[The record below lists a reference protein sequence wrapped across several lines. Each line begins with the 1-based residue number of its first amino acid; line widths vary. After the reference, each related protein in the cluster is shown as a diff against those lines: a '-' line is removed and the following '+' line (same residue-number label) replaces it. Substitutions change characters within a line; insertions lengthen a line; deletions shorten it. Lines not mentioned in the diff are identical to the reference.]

1 MLKYSVVLALVAL
14 SMVGAVPRE
23 GFGPGMQDWGFA
35 EVRPGAHMFWWL
47 YYTTADVPNHAD
59 RPLVIWLQGG
69 PGASSMYG
77 NFEELGPLTLELD
90 ERNHTWVRDYNV
102 LFIDNPVGT
111 GFSYVEDYSLL
122 TKTNGE
128 IADDLVEL
136 MKQFYTLQPEFRTT
150 PLHIYAESYGGKMAP
165 EFAYVLDKA
174 IKNGEIECNLQ
185 SVGIVAPWVSPIDS
199 VLSWAEFLLNMGYVD
214 TKGYNAI
221 QASAI
226 ETEHVLNQGL
236 WEEATNLWGKTEN
249 VIVRETH
256 GIDFYNVL
264 FKQDFAGTRSQ
275 LEQFSRDMRSAIA
288 SRATR
293 LASEDRDQIL
303 QDLMRFEVAPALSLP
318 AESIYGAQSGRVF
331 NTLAGDFMK
340 PAIDVMELLLN
351 NTSLDVVIITGQLD
365 LIVATPGNVRWIEKI
380 QWSGRNNYLQS
391 PRNAVGQHG
400 VLEGYE
406 KSYGKLAVYWALRAG
421 HMVPAD
427 NPILMDYILQKHVP
441 VYSILK
447 FLYILVTA
455 DGFGSGKQHWGYSEV
470 RPRAYIFWWLYQAQ
484 TNRYEERPLIIW
496 LQGGPGASS
505 SGYGNFEEIGPL
517 DRTLK
522 PRDNS
527 WVCDQISYYP
537 LEYFS
542 SVKDYNVLFVDSP
555 VGSGFSYVEDHTF
568 LARNSSTVV
577 SDLVVFLKNFY
588 HTISSITMYDWEGN
602 VPLYIA
608 SESYGGRIAVEFAYS
623 LTQAVNAGTMHCK
636 LRGLF
641 LGSAW
646 LSPMDSIAAWP
657 TYLASLGYLDES
669 GRERIERKIDIVNET
684 TVQRR
689 SGLTMDGWQGLQQT
703 IIQKTGGI
711 NCYNVLKP
719 TRREIEQQLEN
730 ASEEVLEYGETLWW
744 YSDTGK
750 PHGESHS
757 SSPLEQLMRGPVSH
771 TLGIAPQR
779 PPWGTQR
786 TAVFDALGDDFLQS
800 SIGTVERLL
809 NETNLEL
816 ILYSGQLDLIT
827 CLPGTLAWINRLF
840 HNPLGREPF
849 TTELS
854 GTIEGYRTT
863 YSHRFTHYT
872 VLRAGHMV
880 PADNPSAMMHIL
892 HHHIHES

>member
-1 MLKYSVVLALVAL
+1 MKCSIVLALAL
-14 SMVGAVPRE
+14 AMVGAVPRE

-111 GFSYVEDYSLL
+111 GFSYVEDFSLL

-136 MKQFYTLQPEFRTT
+136 MKQFYTMQPEFRST

-199 VLSWAEFLLNMGYVD
+199 VLSWAEFLLNMGFVD

-221 QASAI
+221 QAAAI
-226 ETEHVLNQGL
+226 ETEHVLNQGQ
-236 WEEATNLWGKTEN
+236 WEQATNLWGMTEN
-249 VIVRETH
+249 VILRETH

-264 FKQDFAGTRSQ
+264 FKQDAAGMRSQ

-318 AESIYGAQSGRVF
+318 VESIYGAQSGRVF

-380 QWSGRNNYLQS
+380 QWSGRNSYLQS

-441 VYSILK
+441 V
-447 FLYILVTA
+447 
-455 DGFGSGKQHWGYSEV
+455 
-470 RPRAYIFWWLYQAQ
+470 
-484 TNRYEERPLIIW
+484 
-496 LQGGPGASS
+496 
-505 SGYGNFEEIGPL
+505 
-517 DRTLK
+517 
-522 PRDNS
+522 
-527 WVCDQISYYP
+527 
-537 LEYFS
+537 
-542 SVKDYNVLFVDSP
+542 KDYNVLFVDSP
-555 VGSGFSYVEDHTF
+555 VGSGFSYVEDSSL
-568 LARNSSTVV
+568 LARNTTTVV
-577 SDLVVFLKNFY
+577 SDLVAFLKDFY
-588 HTISSITMYDWEGN
+588 HTISDVTMGVWERN
-602 VPLYIA
+602 CPLYIA
-608 SESYGGRIAVEFAYS
+608 SESYGGRIAVEFAYA
-623 LTQAVNAGTMHCK
+623 LAQAVHAGTMRCK

-657 TYLASLGYLDES
+657 EYLASLGYLDES
-669 GRERIERKIDIVNET
+669 GRERIKRKVAEVIDT
-684 TVQRR
+684 AAQQRP
-689 SGLTMDGWQGLQQT
+689 GMTMVGWHGLQQAIVQET
-703 IIQKTGGI
+703 SGI

-719 TRREIEQQLEN
+719 SRKEIQQQDME
-730 ASEEVLEYGETLWW
+730 SDEVLEYGETLWW
-744 YSDTGK
+744 YSDTG
-750 PHGESHS
+750 PPPAVSHS
-757 SSPLEQLMRGPVSH
+757 SSPLEQLMLGPVSH
-771 TLGIAPQR
+771 ALGIAAKR
-779 PPWGTQR
+779 PPWGSQR
-786 TAVFDALGDDFLQS
+786 TAVFDTLGDDFLQS
-800 SIGTVERLL
+800 SVSTVERLL

-816 ILYSGQLDLIT
+816 VVYSGQLDLIT
-827 CLPGTLAWINRLF
+827 SLPGTRAWMDRLF
-840 HNPLGREPF
+840 RPSGQDLF
-849 TTELS
+849 TTEPN
-854 GTIEGYRTT
+854 GIIEGYRTT
-863 YSHRFTHYT
+863 YSDRFTHYT
-872 VLRAGHMV
+872 VLRAGHMI
-880 PADNPSAMMHIL
+880 PADNAAAMVHIL
-892 HHHIHES
+892 HRHIGGS

>member
-1 MLKYSVVLALVAL
+1 MKFSIVLTALAIAA
-14 SMVGAVPRE
+14 VGAVPRE

-35 EVRPGAHMFWWL
+35 QVRPGAHMFWWL
-47 YYTTADVPNHAD
+47 YYTTADVANHAD

-111 GFSYVEDYSLL
+111 GFSYVEDFSLL

-136 MKQFYTLQPEFRTT
+136 MKQFYNAQPEFRSA

-199 VLSWAEFLLNMGYVD
+199 VLSWAEFLLNMGFVD

-226 ETEHVLNQGL
+226 ETEHVLNQGE
-236 WEEATNLWGKTEN
+236 WEQATDLWGRTEN
-249 VIVRETH
+249 VILRETR

-293 LASEDRDQIL
+293 LATEDRDQML
-303 QDLMRFEVAPALSLP
+303 QDLMRFEVAPTLSLP

-331 NTLAGDFMK
+331 NTLSGDFMK

-380 QWSGRNNYLQS
+380 KWSGRNSYLQA
-391 PRNAVGQHG
+391 PRNGVGQHG

-406 KSYGKLAVYWALRAG
+406 KSFGKLAVYWALRAG

-427 NPILMDYILQKHVP
+427 NPVLMDYILQKHVP
-441 VYSILK
+441 VN
-447 FLYILVTA
+447 
-455 DGFGSGKQHWGYSEV
+455 GFGPGRQNWGYTEV
-470 RPRAYIFWWLYQAQ
+470 RPKAFIFWWLYHAQ
-484 TNRYEERPLIIW
+484 SSTGSSDQYVGKPLIIW

-505 SGYGNFEEIGPL
+505 SGYGNFEEIGLL
-517 DRTLK
+517 DRMLK
-522 PRDNS
+522 PRQSS
-527 WVCDQISYYP
+527 WV
-537 LEYFS
+537 
-542 SVKDYNVLFVDSP
+542 KHYNVLFVDSP
-555 VGSGFSYVEDHTF
+555 VGSGFSYVDDRSL
-568 LARNSSTVV
+568 LARNSTTVV
-577 SDLVVFLKNFY
+577 NDLLVVLKDFY
-588 HTISSITMYDWEGN
+588 HTISTTTQADWEGS

-608 SESYGGRIAVEFAYS
+608 SESYGGRIAVEFAYA
-623 LTQAVNAGTMHCK
+623 LEREVQAGTIHCK
-636 LRGLF
+636 LTGLL

-646 LSPMDSIAAWP
+646 LSPMDSVAAWP
-657 TYLASLGYLDES
+657 NYLHGLGYLDDA
-669 GRERIERKIDIVNET
+669 GRERIERRVSSMALKKPEEAMDEWHALQLAILQET
-684 TVQRR
+684 E
-689 SGLTMDGWQGLQQT
+689 
-703 IIQKTGGI
+703 GI

-719 TRREIEQQLEN
+719 TRKEPLPIDHG
-730 ASEEVLEYGETLWW
+730 SDEVLEYEETLWW
-744 YSDTGK
+744 NTDPAEPPS
-750 PHGESHS
+750 
-757 SSPLEQLMRGPVSH
+757 LEELMRRHVAH
-771 TLGIAPQR
+771 TLGIAHK
-779 PPWGTQR
+779 PPWGSQR
-786 TAVFDALGDDFLQS
+786 TAVFDALSDDFLQS
-800 SIGTVERLL
+800 SVGTVERLL
-809 NETNLEL
+809 NETTIEL
-816 ILYSGQLDLIT
+816 VLYSGQLDLIA
-827 CLPGTLAWINRLF
+827 CLPGTLAWMNRLF
-840 HNPLGREPF
+840 RKTDGELNDGRK
-849 TTELS
+849 TVLAHGVD
-854 GTIEGYRTT
+854 GTIEGYRIR
-863 YSHRFTHYT
+863 YLERFTFYT
-872 VLRAGHMV
+872 ILRAGHMV
-880 PADNPSAMMHIL
+880 PADNPSAISQILQKHIGP
-892 HHHIHES
+892 I